1 MFKSKMEIG
10 VKLVETIMPFE
21 DIDGFELYLEPKVKY
36 YDRESVMITEVDI
49 FVETDR
55 KNSYF

>member
-10 VKLVETIMPFE
+10 VKLVETIMPFR
-21 DIDGFELYLEPKVKY
+21 DIDGFEIYLEPKVKY
-36 YDRESVMITEVDI
+36 YDGESVMITEVDVFI
-49 FVETDR
+49 ETDR